1 VENVSAAYP
10 KAKLAVTED
19 YVHNLICSCLRLTLI
34 YSMSLLFLF
43 RNCHV
48 GIVGVLLVSLL
59 PDACTSPSI
68 T

>member
-48 GIVGVLLVSLL
+48 GVLLVSLL